1 MNLRD
6 AAQATSCTRSFFS
19 NSFASSSFRTLAA
32 HLKAAVSSNP
42 FAIKRFGTL
51 CKIPGIGYPPPS
63 LFSPLRFT
71 QNSFCGGSPA
81 LATHPRHI
89 PHGNENSIAGTPL
102 ESALIQVL
110 ILNSL
115 KLFRMN
121 TYEKHRG
128 EGVLL
133 LTRHPT
139 KDVCPERPT
148 GAEGSLRVAQQFLA
162 VLLHQSPPTGRTSCT
177 LPLRPAILDG
187 YSMKRRGHNFSGPIL
202 SSPRPGRSQN
212 RKGTLFTSHE
222 SPVTSHGS
230 RAPNH
235 V

>member
-6 AAQATSCTRSFFS
+6 AARAASSTSSVFS
-19 NSFASSSFRTLAA
+19 NSFASYFFRTLAT
-32 HLKAAVSSNP
+32 HFQTSVSSNP
-42 FAIKRFGTL
+42 FQINRFRTL

-71 QNSFCGGSPA
+71 QNGFCGGNSS

-89 PHGNENSIAGTPL
+89 PHGDENSVAATPL
-102 ESALIQVL
+102 ESALIEVL
-110 ILNSL
+110 ILKNL

-121 TYEKHRG
+121 TYEKYRG

-133 LTRHPT
+133 LTRNVP
-139 KDVCPERPT
+139 P
-148 GAEGSLRVAQQFLA
+148 SFLRV
-162 VLLHQSPPTGRTSCT
+162 SNGWTPCT

-187 YSMKRRGHNFSGPIL
+187 HSMKRHGHYFSDPIL
-202 SSPRPGRSQN
+202 SSPRPGRGQH
-212 RKGTLFTSHE
+212 RRETLFTSHE
-222 SPVTSHGS
+222 SPVTSHES
-230 RAPNH
+230 RVTSH